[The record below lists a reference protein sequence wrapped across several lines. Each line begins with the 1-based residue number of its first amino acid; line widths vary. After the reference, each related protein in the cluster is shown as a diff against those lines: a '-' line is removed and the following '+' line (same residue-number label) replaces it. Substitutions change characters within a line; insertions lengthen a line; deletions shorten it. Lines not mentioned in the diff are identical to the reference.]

1 MRFDTLINSVTDDE
15 PCGPD
20 LDEAGDD
27 QYLNYMLG
35 ADNRMPTRYLD
46 SETGLPF
53 DRAQIDLKV
62 ETKTI
67 AEFLEQSRDLRLL
80 TLEARFQ
87 ALAGQVNGFCEC
99 LQGMAALLEAHWND
113 VHPKGYEG
121 DFTLRQNIV
130 GVLEDR
136 TTVVFP
142 LQYAPLLRDQRAGP
156 ISLHDY
162 QLATGKAEAREDERT
177 IDVNQIIETF
187 RSEAHRTSVDGLHAA
202 LSVGLSSLTK
212 IKSAFDE
219 GTNYE
224 YSPSFELLRAVLSE
238 ILAFVVTARPDLAG
252 SSASAEDD
260 EALAT
265 EDGAP
270 GTSDEGGPTA
280 SAVSVSTA
288 VKVGKIEIGSHA
300 AASAALLASE
310 KYFGSKEPSSPALLL
325 VHEARQ
331 LIGKPLVA
339 ALEALVPDNVE
350 YAAIVVD
357 ASVGFT
363 FSMTKMRA
371 IVEDYAATAEEV
383 YSEEEIPEY
392 AAATRP
398 EAVALITAVSAFF
411 RAVEPSSPI
420 PMVLGRA
427 ERFVSQSFQ
436 TILTDLMPKPSA
448 G

>member
-1 MRFDTLINSVTDDE
+1 MRFDTLINRVSDDE

-46 SETGLPF
+46 SETGQPF

-67 AEFLEQSRDLRLL
+67 SEFLEQSRDLRLL

-87 ALAGQVNGFCEC
+87 ALAGQVTGFSEC
-99 LQGMAALLEAHWND
+99 LQAIASLLDTHWND

-130 GVLEDR
+130 SGLEDR

-156 ISLHDY
+156 ISLRDY
-162 QLATGKAEAREDERT
+162 QLSIGKAEAREEERT
-177 IDVNQIIETF
+177 IDINQIMDTF
-187 RSEAHRTSVDGLHAA
+187 RSEAHRAAVDALHATIR
-202 LSVGLSSLTK
+202 SGLASLTK
-212 IKSAFDE
+212 IKTAFDE

-224 YSPSFELLRAVLSE
+224 YSPSFDLLRGVLND
-238 ILAFVVTARPDLAG
+238 ITAFIEAARTDLAG
-252 SSASAEDD
+252 SSAAAEASDADAAGAGDTDAASDSSA
-260 EALAT
+260 
-265 EDGAP
+265 P
-270 GTSDEGGPTA
+270 A
-280 SAVSVSTA
+280 SAVAVSTS
-288 VKVGKIEIGSHA
+288 VKVGKIEIASHG
-300 AASAALLASE
+300 AASAALLAAE
-310 KYFGSKEPSSPALLL
+310 KYFGGKEPSSPALLL

-339 ALEALVPDNVE
+339 ALEALMPDNVE
-350 YAAIVVD
+350 YASIVVD
-357 ASVGFT
+357 QSVGFS
-363 FSMTKMRA
+363 FSMTKLRA
-371 IVEDYAATAEEV
+371 IVEDYTATAEEIYV
-383 YSEEEIPEY
+383 EEEIPEY
-392 AAATRP
+392 TAATRP
-398 EAVALITAVSAFF
+398 EAVALMNGVSAFF
-411 RAVEPSSPI
+411 RVVEPSSPI

-436 TILTDLMPKPSA
+436 SILSDLMPKPTA